1 MHVMTSPFMAPE
13 PRLLFLTAPDC
24 IFCENGSHRSHGG
37 FLPLLRN
44 DYRSGMCGSS
54 SDWAMVG
61 QPGQVALPLAG
72 RKTTLYRAQW
82 PSRDREALS
91 ERTQEAMNE
100 QARQGSR
107 LGAASYGV
115 VRASEVR
122 GRALRASA
130 RS

>member
-1 MHVMTSPFMAPE
+1 
-13 PRLLFLTAPDC
+13 
-24 IFCENGSHRSHGG
+24 
-37 FLPLLRN
+37 
-44 DYRSGMCGSS
+44 
-54 SDWAMVG
+54 MVG

-91 ERTQEAMNE
+91 ERTQEAMHE
-100 QARQGSR
+100 QARQGLR

-115 VRASEVR
+115 VSASEVR